1 MSLSPAERFAAAKQ
15 RQAENKSLLGSFKNL
30 LAFELDP
37 FQRNACR
44 AIDEGHGVLVAAP
57 TSAGKTVV
65 GEFAVHVA
73 LSQGTKCFYT
83 TPIKA
88 LSNQKY
94 AELVDRYGSEKVG
107 LLTGDNSINGEASV
121 VVMTTEVLRNMIYE
135 ESRTL
140 ESLTHVV
147 MDEVHYLADR
157 SRGAVWEEVI
167 IHLPRHTKI
176 VALSATVSNAEE
188 FGKWLR
194 TVRGDTQVIVE
205 EVRPVPLNQH
215 VMVAGELKPL
225 FADVESKK
233 LNPDLVRYSHN
244 DRQMNR
250 YNKPGGKRTSGRG
263 YSQYTPSRVELIEAL
278 EANDLLPTINFV
290 FSRAGCDA
298 AVSQVASSGISLVSA
313 QERLEIRGIVDA
325 VCADLPI
332 DDLRVLGVE
341 IWRDSLERGIAAHH
355 AGMLPAFKEVVEQ
368 LFQRGLVKVVFATET
383 LALGINM
390 PARSVVLE
398 KLTKWNGETHAEIT
412 PGEYTQLTGRAGR
425 RGIDHQGHAIVLW
438 HQGLDPASLAG
449 LASAR
454 TYPLRSSFSP
464 SYNMSI
470 NLIDR
475 VGASKAREL
484 LETSFAQ
491 FQADQAVVGLSTQVR
506 RNQESMHDFEK
517 NFKCHLGDFESYME
531 LRTQL
536 TNVEKSLAR
545 DGIKARRDEATDFL
559 NSLVRGDVVS
569 MGQGRS
575 GQEIMVI
582 LDAARDAWDPRPRVM
597 TLSRQV
603 KRMGVTDVGDFA
615 ERLGRVTMP
624 NYFDSRSPKSRD
636 WLVKQLSNLG
646 SNHARKKK
654 SSHDHSGDTQVSAL
668 RRALRAHPCHGCDER
683 ESHARWYERYRS
695 LNRENRHLAER
706 VERRTNSISAQ
717 FDRIC
722 AVLAHLGY
730 LEHSQTDSGA
740 LGEYRVTEDGLM
752 LSRIYGEMDLLT
764 AECLKHNVWAELEPH
779 DLAAAVSA
787 LVFEARKDEADGPV
801 LPQGALGEAMA
812 LLVQYWGEVKDVES
826 QHRVNYL
833 REPDFGF
840 TWQSSRW
847 AKGQSLTRTLR
858 NSDLQPGDFVRWS
871 KQVID
876 LLGQISLAASDP
888 VIKDRARKAAQ
899 VMDRG
904 IVSW

>member
-15 RQAENKSLLGSFKNL
+15 RQADNASLLGSFKSL
-30 LAFELDP
+30 LSFELDP
-37 FQRNACR
+37 FQLEACR
-44 AIDEGHGVLVAAP
+44 AIDQGHGVLVAAP

-88 LSNQKY
+88 LSNQKFN
-94 AELVDRYGSEKVG
+94 ELAQRYGAEKVG
-107 LLTGDNSINGEASV
+107 LLTGDNSINGEASI

-140 ESLTHVV
+140 DSLTHVV

-176 VALSATVSNAEE
+176 IALSATVSNAEE

-194 TVRGDTQVIVE
+194 TVRGDTKVIVE
-205 EVRPVPLNQH
+205 EIRPVPLNQH

-225 FADVESKK
+225 FANLDSKQ
-233 LNPDLVRYSHN
+233 LNPDLVRFAHN

-250 YNKPGGKRTSGRG
+250 HQRGGGKRSSGRG

-298 AVSQVASSGISLVSA
+298 AVSQVAASGISLVSA

-325 VCADLPI
+325 VCEDLPI
-332 DDLRVLGVE
+332 DDLRVLGVDM
-341 IWRDSLERGIAAHH
+341 WRDSLERGIAAHH

-398 KLTKWNGETHAEIT
+398 KLTKWNGETHADIT

-475 VGASKAREL
+475 VGAQKAREL

-491 FQADQAVVGLSTQVR
+491 FQADQAVVGMSSQVR
-506 RNQESMHDFEK
+506 RNQETMHDFEK
-517 NFKCHLGDFESYME
+517 NFECHLGDFESYME
-531 LRTQL
+531 LRYQL
-536 TNVEKSLAR
+536 SNLEKSIAR
-545 DGIKARRDEATDFL
+545 DGVKARRDGATDFL
-559 NSLVRGDVVS
+559 NSLVRGDIVS
-569 MGQGRS
+569 MGQGRHS
-575 GQEIMVI
+575 QELMVV
-582 LDAARDAWDPRPRVM
+582 LDAARDVWDPRPRVM

-615 ERLGRVTMP
+615 ERIGKVTMP

-636 WLVKQLSNLG
+636 WLVKQMNNAG
-646 SNHARKKK
+646 SSHSSGKKNH
-654 SSHDHSGDTQVSAL
+654 SHDHSEDTQISSL
-668 RRALRAHPCHGCDER
+668 RRALRNHPCHGCDER
-683 ESHARWYERYRS
+683 EMHARWYERYNS
-695 LNRENRHLAER
+695 LTRENRHIAAR

-722 AVLAHLGY
+722 AVLAHLDY
-730 LEHSQTDSGA
+730 LEHTDDG
-740 LGEYRVTEDGLM
+740 YRVTEDGQM
-752 LSRIYGEMDLLT
+752 LSRIYGEMDILT
-764 AECLKHNVWAELEPH
+764 AQCLKHNVWAELEPH

-787 LVFEARKDEADGPV
+787 LVFEARRDESDGPV
-801 LPQGALGEAMA
+801 LPPGPLGEAMQ
-812 LLVQYWGEVKDVES
+812 LLVTQWGEVKDVES
-826 QHRVNYL
+826 QHRVNFL

-876 LLGQISLAASDP
+876 LLGQIAIAATDP
-888 VIKDRARKAAQ
+888 VIKERARKASSA
-899 VMDRG
+899 MDRG

>member
-15 RQAENKSLLGSFKNL
+15 RQADNSSLIGSFKQL
-30 LAFELDP
+30 LPFELDP
-37 FQRNACR
+37 FQIQACR

-57 TSAGKTVV
+57 TSAGKTIV

-94 AELVDRYGSEKVG
+94 AELAARYGDDKVG
-107 LLTGDNSINGEASV
+107 LLTGDNSINGEASI

-176 VALSATVSNAEE
+176 IALSATVSNAEE

-205 EVRPVPLNQH
+205 EIRPVPLNQH
-215 VMVAGELKPL
+215 VMIAGDLKPL
-225 FADVESKK
+225 FVDGEKK
-233 LNPDLVRYSHN
+233 TINPELVRLSHN

-250 YNKPGGKRTSGRG
+250 YGKSGGQKGRSRG

-298 AVSQVASSGISLVSA
+298 AVSQVAASGISLVTS

-325 VCADLPI
+325 VCEDLPS

-341 IWRDSLERGIAAHH
+341 LWRDTLERGIAAHH
-355 AGMLPAFKEVVEQ
+355 AGMLPAFKEVVER
-368 LFQRGLVKVVFATET
+368 LFQQGLIKVVFATET

-425 RGIDHQGHAIVLW
+425 RGIDYQGHAIVLW
-438 HQGLDPASLAG
+438 HQGLDPQSLAG

-475 VGASKAREL
+475 VGAHKAREL

-491 FQADQAVVGLSTQVR
+491 FQTDQSVVGLSSQVR
-506 RNQESMHDFEK
+506 RNEETMHDYEK
-517 NFKCHLGDFESYME
+517 NYECHLGNFTTYMD
-531 LRTQL
+531 LRRQL
-536 TNVEKSLAR
+536 SEVEKSIAR
-545 DGIKARRDEATDFL
+545 DGVKARRDNGLDFL

-569 MGQGRS
+569 MGQGRRS
-575 GQEIMVI
+575 QEVMVV
-582 LDAARDAWDPRPRVM
+582 LDAARDIWDPRPRVM
-597 TLSRQV
+597 TIARQV
-603 KRMGVTDVGDFA
+603 KRVGVSDVGDFA
-615 ERLGRVTMP
+615 QRLGRVTMP

-636 WLVKQLSNLG
+636 WLVKQMNNFGASL
-646 SNHARKKK
+646 AK
-654 SSHDHSGDTQVSAL
+654 SQSKDHDHSEDAQISAL
-668 RRALRAHPCHGCDER
+668 RKAIRAHPCHGCDER
-683 ESHARWYERYRS
+683 EAHARWYERYNS
-695 LNRENRHLAER
+695 LTRENRTLETR

-722 AVLAHLGY
+722 SVLAHLGY
-730 LEHSQTDSGA
+730 LERIDDD
-740 LGEYRVTEDGLM
+740 YRVTDDGRM

-764 AECLKHNVWAELEPH
+764 AQCLKNNVWAELEPH
-779 DLAAAVSA
+779 DLAAAASA
-787 LVFEARKDEADGPV
+787 LVFEARRDEGDGPV
-801 LPQGALGEAMA
+801 LPQGALGEAMQ
-812 LLVQYWGEVKDVES
+812 LLVTYWGELKDVES

-840 TWQSSRW
+840 TWQTSRW
-847 AKGQSLTRTLR
+847 AKGQTLTRTLR

-876 LLGQISLAASDP
+876 LLGQIAIAANDP
-888 VIKDRARKAAQ
+888 VIKDRARSAANA
-899 VMDRG
+899 MDRG